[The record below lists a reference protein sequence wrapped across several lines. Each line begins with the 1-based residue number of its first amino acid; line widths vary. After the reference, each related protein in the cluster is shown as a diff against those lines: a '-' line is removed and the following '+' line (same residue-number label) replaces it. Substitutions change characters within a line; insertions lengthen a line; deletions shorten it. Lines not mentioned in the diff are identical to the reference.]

1 MEGASP
7 ASFFHKKQLFQG
19 SRPPQVIRWTKT
31 SYAMKQDNTV
41 TMRFFRGLRLA
52 RTAEMLTAGENPKV
66 FSKKV
71 GLFLTSDTSGRFED
85 IMNDII
91 NSTKKS
97 DFSDFLLGLSE
108 KACVTGMRGQS
119 FSLKKSEIRATS
131 FGLFRERGWRNHDF
145 LKKIKKSS
153 KQADFFAPVIPYV
166 CMAGQRKSQLRQEKV
181 PRFAKSTCWYR
192 QGAAHAHNNQER

>member
-1 MEGASP
+1 
-7 ASFFHKKQLFQG
+7 
-19 SRPPQVIRWTKT
+19 
-31 SYAMKQDNTV
+31 MKQDNTV

-52 RTAEMLTAGENPKV
+52 GAAEMQPAGENPKV

-71 GLFLTSDTSGRFED
+71 GLFLASDTSDRFED

-119 FSLKKSEIRATS
+119 FSLKNRKSEPLRSVFFEKEGEETMIS
-131 FGLFRERGWRNHDF
+131 S
-145 LKKIKKSS
+145 KKSS
-153 KQADFFAPVIPYV
+153 EQADFFAPDIPYV

-181 PRFAKSTCWYR
+181 PRFAFLTC
-192 QGAAHAHNNQER
+192 